1 MLKMNNP
8 QMDFITYEVCK
19 RLIPVDHLLVKINE
33 IVDFSF
39 IYDHLKTKYSDKG
52 RGSKDPVMM
61 FKILLLEYIY
71 VLSDVQVS
79 KRIMSDVAFRWFLG
93 LNLDDPTPDDTTI
106 SHFRIHRLADK
117 NLDEIFNKVVQMCI
131 DKDIIKTNRFIV
143 DTTDVAAN
151 VNYPSE
157 KKLVRK
163 AITKLAKEISVFDP
177 TLGQSL
183 LDGYQNGLDELY
195 DGSTETIHSKKH
207 FEIARKLIDE
217 LRTEIDEPLK
227 SMGSLKDTY
236 KLCLELIEDYLDG
249 TKDRMISIVDKDA
262 RLAHKS
268 AGNIKRGYKDQ
279 IIIDEDSEIILASLQ
294 TPFNVG
300 DEKGLQ
306 ALVNQVKEN
315 FKIKPKELSADK
327 VYGTIENREFLDK
340 KGIKANINFYNEREK
355 ENKCFGISDF
365 VISNYLKNV
374 TCPNGVVTRNFVVRV
389 NEKANTQELVF
400 KFDRKD
406 CNVCPLREKCITKNK
421 DGSIRGSRTIKF
433 DTRYRT
439 ILKAKARAITD
450 EFKEALNRRYII
462 ERRFATMVRNH
473 GLRRSRYIGMLCT
486 SKHIIMANLACN
498 IKRMV
503 AILMPPDIV
512 VPTT

>member
-1 MLKMNNP
+1 
-8 QMDFITYEVCK
+8 
-19 RLIPVDHLLVKINE
+19 
-33 IVDFSF
+33 
-39 IYDHLKTKYSDKG
+39 
-52 RGSKDPVMM
+52 
-61 FKILLLEYIY
+61 
-71 VLSDVQVS
+71 
-79 KRIMSDVAFRWFLG
+79 
-93 LNLDDPTPDDTTI
+93 
-106 SHFRIHRLADK
+106 
-117 NLDEIFNKVVQMCI
+117 
-131 DKDIIKTNRFIV
+131 
-143 DTTDVAAN
+143 
-151 VNYPSE
+151 
-157 KKLVRK
+157 
-163 AITKLAKEISVFDP
+163 
-177 TLGQSL
+177 LGQSL

-355 ENKCFGISDF
+355 ENKCLG
-365 VISNYLKNV
+365 Y
-374 TCPNGVVTRNFVVRV
+374 P
-389 NEKANTQELVF
+389 
-400 KFDRKD
+400 
-406 CNVCPLREKCITKNK
+406 
-421 DGSIRGSRTIKF
+421 
-433 DTRYRT
+433 
-439 ILKAKARAITD
+439 ILSFLI
-450 EFKEALNRRYII
+450 
-462 ERRFATMVRNH
+462 
-473 GLRRSRYIGMLCT
+473 T
-486 SKHIIMANLACN
+486 SKMLLVQ
-498 IKRMV
+498 MV
-503 AILMPPDIV
+503 L
-512 VPTT
+512 

>member
-1 MLKMNNP
+1 
-8 QMDFITYEVCK
+8 
-19 RLIPVDHLLVKINE
+19 
-33 IVDFSF
+33 
-39 IYDHLKTKYSDKG
+39 
-52 RGSKDPVMM
+52 
-61 FKILLLEYIY
+61 
-71 VLSDVQVS
+71 
-79 KRIMSDVAFRWFLG
+79 
-93 LNLDDPTPDDTTI
+93 
-106 SHFRIHRLADK
+106 
-117 NLDEIFNKVVQMCI
+117 
-131 DKDIIKTNRFIV
+131 
-143 DTTDVAAN
+143 
-151 VNYPSE
+151 
-157 KKLVRK
+157 
-163 AITKLAKEISVFDP
+163 
-177 TLGQSL
+177 
-183 LDGYQNGLDELY
+183 
-195 DGSTETIHSKKH
+195 
-207 FEIARKLIDE
+207 
-217 LRTEIDEPLK
+217 
-227 SMGSLKDTY
+227 MGSLKDTY